1 MEVEKTTTKVS
12 MTTAQVSTKKNFAIC
27 SVCLGRLKDG
37 DSSGGEPPGVLPAY
51 TKKMKVCSKV
61 CWWFLQYA
69 LGFTHGFLL
78 CDIVHKLCE
87 GQRSASSTTC
97 LKTLISTKYS
107 PETDAHT
114 DSTGDTGIEVKK
126 EEASS
131 DLDNFDCTVS
141 FQDDVHYDDSTDINE
156 DVTDLEML
164 RRDSRKKLIK
174 TVRNK
179 DRAVHRRARS
189 CVHSKDADVQK
200 EAGERRSL
208 GTFCA
213 QKTDVQEETRITRGL
228 RTARKSMLRSKRKLI
243 GINKKSESEK
253 SAPKEKCRRLTD
265 NNKEKVL
272 NKSETDSRSEPAYQ
286 CEYCSKRFNA
296 KRFLQRH
303 LNRFHSKEIMVNCE
317 ICGDRCKNQK
327 YLNVHMRKVH
337 GLQVFEGEE
346 LFHCDQCP
354 KSFNSRRGLTLHK
367 EFVHSHENPVNCTL
381 CDLTLKNDIY
391 LKRHMKRSHS
401 DSVICDICGAKF
413 KSRLG
418 LSAHLSAHRG
428 IKSFFCEV
436 CGMGFVRKTS
446 LRRHVQQHKDVDYN
460 CDTCSSSYKTFGSLS
475 LHMLQIHQRGSYFD
489 NRLRSVE
496 KLGYVVDKEAIS
508 RHLNHQCVACGGALV
523 SGVCPAHPTEYA
535 LMFQCHRCELTAEH
549 IDDLLAHLKD
559 HSGGVSSSS
568 ISVSFGCKV
577 CRKVFPRKLYLNQ
590 HMKKHH
596 PGASMAS
603 LTMSSATMSYV
614 CHVCG
619 KHFQQ
624 KQYLYVHMKQ
634 HLQPKS
640 FACSVCDKKFTYKC
654 NLKNHLTTHSEE
666 KPFQCD
672 ICLKLFRRKE
682 VLASHRLVHNP
693 SLSPFKCHIC
703 GKGLS
708 RKQYLKKHYQIMHP
722 ELHDPQPQPPQ
733 PEQQQQQ
740 LP

>member
-1 MEVEKTTTKVS
+1 MATTRVS
-12 MTTAQVSTKKNFAIC
+12 KEKNFATC
-27 SVCLGRLKDG
+27 SVCLSLLKDG
-37 DSSGGEPPGVLPAY
+37 DSTCIDSPGFLPAY
-51 TKKMKVCSKV
+51 TKKMKVCSKL
-61 CWWFLQYA
+61 CWWFVQYA

-87 GQRSASSTTC
+87 SQLNTNCIKC
-97 LKTLISTKYS
+97 LKTPISRKYS
-107 PETDAHT
+107 PEMDAHT
-114 DSTGDTGIEVKK
+114 DSTGDTGVEVKK
-126 EEASS
+126 EEVPS
-131 DLDNFDCTVS
+131 DPEDFDCTVS
-141 FQDDVHYDDSTDINE
+141 FQDDAHYDDSTDINDE
-156 DVTDLEML
+156 VADLEIL
-164 RRDSRKKLIK
+164 PRDSKKK
-174 TVRNK
+174 SAKSARN
-179 DRAVHRRARS
+179 RVVHRRAHS
-189 CVHSKDADVQK
+189 CAHSKTADVQK
-200 EAGERRSL
+200 KTREKRSP
-208 GTFCA
+208 GKFCA
-213 QKTDVQEETRITRGL
+213 KKADVGEETRIKRGL
-228 RTARKSMLRSKRKLI
+228 RTARKSVLRSKRRLT
-243 GINKKSESEK
+243 GINKKSESKNPVLSPSKKKCKLTEDGEEK
-253 SAPKEKCRRLTD
+253 MLE
-265 NNKEKVL
+265 EF
-272 NKSETDSRSEPAYQ
+272 ETDSRSEPAYQ
-286 CEYCSKRFNA
+286 CEYCMKSFNA

-303 LNRFHSKEIMVNCE
+303 LNRFHSKEIVVNCE
-317 ICGDRCKNQK
+317 ICGDRCRNQK
-327 YLNVHMRKVH
+327 YLNIHMRKVH
-337 GLQVFEGEE
+337 DLQVFQGEE

-381 CDLTLKNDIY
+381 CDLTLKNEIY

-428 IKSFFCEV
+428 VKSFFCEV

-446 LRRHVQQHKDVDYN
+446 LRRHVQQHKDVDYS

-475 LHMLQIHQRGSYFD
+475 LHMLQIHQRGSYFN
-489 NRLRSVE
+489 NRLKSVE
-496 KLGYVVDKEAIS
+496 KLGYTVDREAVN

-549 IDDLLAHLKD
+549 VDDLLAHLKD
-559 HSGGVSSSS
+559 HSGGTSTSS

-596 PGASMAS
+596 PGASMSS

-634 HLQPKS
+634 HLQPKA
-640 FACSVCDKKFTYKC
+640 FACNVCDKKFTYKC

-722 ELHDPQPQPPQ
+722 ETQEPRPQQPQT
-733 PEQQQQQ
+733 EQQQLLLQS
-740 LP
+740 LL